1 MCLIVSD
8 VLVFYNNSG
17 LGQEA
22 FLFKLAEKS
31 QEFRSL
37 EDKWFYDTVNCFLL
51 DKPFICLIIDA
62 LQKKTSF
69 LIP

>member
-1 MCLIVSD
+1 MPHTRGLLNHISCTFDVPNSFRCLS
-8 VLVFYNNSG
+8 FYNNSG

-37 EDKWFYDTVNCFLL
+37 EDKWFYDTVNCF
-51 DKPFICLIIDA
+51 FVR
-62 LQKKTSF
+62 
-69 LIP
+69 